1 MDEEGLGKTQS
12 EKIFIGK
19 PGEITYDELMMQLE
33 QLKMVVEEEGD
44 LRAALMDM
52 VPTYRIPEY
61 NQQSGL
67 VG

>member
-1 MDEEGLGKTQS
+1 
-12 EKIFIGK
+12 
-19 PGEITYDELMMQLE
+19 MMQLE

-44 LRAALMDM
+44 LRVALIDM